1 PASVQREVPVTNGER
16 PECLSRMLETG
27 NPRCDV
33 CLDSAVVGEEL
44 PPALPPRGRVPSGSD
59 VVLPAPTAAALPL
72 IGPEVQV
79 LVPVDSMD
87 PETAA
92 DPHGPTSV

>member
-1 PASVQREVPVTNGER
+1 MGTVQMAYAE
-16 PECLSRMLETG
+16 LSR
-27 NPRCDV
+27 RAI
-33 CLDSAVVGEEL
+33 LDATSAWSAVVGEEL
-44 PPALPPRGRVPSGSD
+44 PPALLPRGRVPSGSD